1 MNINS
6 INTNQQRNLSFQKGL
21 YFVDSPSVVFDKN
34 KKVES
39 FLRHVFWKNSD
50 DGFLYVENKSVPQKV
65 KSAISNDS
73 FVKDLA
79 EKFDTFVYV
88 RKPFK
93 CPDFDNY
100 CSHMK
105 IKWFD
110 SSKNTVETRDVV
122 GLSQE
127 SKKTALTTMLDKLKI
142 KEFF

>member
-1 MNINS
+1 MNINP

-21 YFVDSPSVVFDKN
+21 YFVDDPTVIFEKN
-34 KKVES
+34 EKVES
-39 FLRHVFWKNSD
+39 FLRHVFWEKSD

-65 KSAISNDS
+65 KLAISNDS

>member
-39 FLRHVFWKNSD
+39 FLRHVFWEKSD
-50 DGFLYVENKSVPQKV
+50 DGFFYVENKSVPQKV

>member
-6 INTNQQRNLSFQKGL
+6 TNTNQQRNLSFQRGL
-21 YFVDSPSVVFDKN
+21 YFTDSPIVLFDKTIKVDDFM
-34 KKVES
+34 KKVIS
-39 FLRHVFWKNSD
+39 TSK
-50 DGFLYVENKSVPQKV
+50 DGFSYVEHNAVPNKIQET
-65 KSAISNDS
+65 ISNSS
-73 FVKDLA
+73 FIKELA
-79 EKFDTFVYV
+79 EKYDTFVYV

-93 CPDFDNY
+93 CPDFESY

>member
-1 MNINS
+1 MHINL

-21 YFVDSPSVVFDKN
+21 YFVDNPTVIFDKN

-39 FLRHVFWKNSD
+39 SLRRVFWEKSN

-65 KSAISNDS
+65 KSAISNDA
-73 FVKDLA
+73 FIKDLA

-93 CPDFDNY
+93 SPDFNNY

-110 SSKNTVETRDVV
+110 SSKNAIETRDVV
-122 GLSQE
+122 GISQE

>member
-1 MNINS
+1 M
-6 INTNQQRNLSFQKGL
+6 
-21 YFVDSPSVVFDKN
+21 
-34 KKVES
+34 KKVVSISE
-39 FLRHVFWKNSD
+39 
-50 DGFLYVENKSVPQKV
+50 DGFRYVENKSVPQKV

-110 SSKNTVETRDVV
+110 SSKNAIETRDVV
-122 GLSQE
+122 GISQE